1 MVQGAEGTGAGAGGA
16 GQVAGR
22 ARGRARLQLPLP
34 VLTWREIA
42 GLRVAG
48 LHGRGLGWL
57 QAPAVAGGP
66 KGKAFIG
73 SSEQKDSLGSNR
85 IWVLWTESPYGA
97 FPFPQVVAHGPLSL
111 TLS

>member
-66 KGKAFIG
+66 KGTDHLAPP
-73 SSEQKDSLGSNR
+73 SARAAALGALR
-85 IWVLWTESPYGA
+85 TPGRE
-97 FPFPQVVAHGPLSL
+97 
-111 TLS
+111 

>member
-16 GQVAGR
+16 GQAAGR
-22 ARGRARLQLPLP
+22 ARGWARLQQPLP

-57 QAPAVAGGP
+57 QALTAARGP
-66 KGKAFIG
+66 KGTDHLAPP
-73 SSEQKDSLGSNR
+73 SARAAALGALR
-85 IWVLWTESPYGA
+85 TPGRE
-97 FPFPQVVAHGPLSL
+97 
-111 TLS
+111 